1 MKILTMIAAVFVAVC
16 ALAMP
21 TNEEI
26 EKAGSE
32 VQTRL
37 QKQLV
42 KWLDG
47 QMSDAEMAKLQLV
60 MADKEKEEA
69 RHYVYLQA
77 AFAAFARAGDADA
90 ATKALGRLRAETKGF
105 TTEIEKAVVEK
116 AIAKVDAQVAAK
128 IRAEFASL
136 PGFANAEDWDP
147 YFGKLDA
154 KSAEVVRRMKSI
166 KLDKMTF
173 EADKKPGETV
183 VWLFDQIAAKDGQSS
198 IAYTM
203 HNVPGKLEKSIYVS
217 DISAYDA
224 LWLILSSS
232 EGSYGYV
239 VSVKDGRMDIW
250 FTTGYEDFLDCQYEV
265 VHDAAAERIFS
276 ELEED
281 GLPKRLNFYSYR
293 EGTPPTHHYYRFDG
307 NFSYEKRGE
316 RGILRLVCDFGDQ
329 REFQGMFIREGMKEP
344 KLLSRKIVARDAVK
358 DRVHVERDSEEEIEK
373 KAQKARREKEL
384 EAFSKLLERSTPE
397 QATEIKKKYMEL
409 SRKRLSGS
417 KEELAQV
424 DRDIM
429 NLLDMEDDEA
439 AAKSAEVLRRMKA
452 MRLPEISFAP
462 PATLVDAMDFFR
474 TALNKYDSPELPA
487 EKRGVGFVLKL
498 PGDDPKSPAIPT
510 LNAKH
515 ISFYDA
521 LKLVCDV
528 CGYTFDVKNGLVRI
542 MPKEEPADGKAG
554 K

>member
-47 QMSDAEMAKLQLV
+47 QMSDAEMAKLLLV

-105 TTEIEKAVVEK
+105 TTEIEKA
-116 AIAKVDAQVAAK
+116 IAKADAQVAAK

-232 EGSYGYV
+232 EGSYRYV

-250 FTTGYEDFLDCQYEV
+250 FTTGYEDFLDCRYEV
-265 VHDAAAERIFS
+265 VYDAAAERIFS

-344 KLLSRKIVARDAVK
+344 KLLSREIVARDAVK
-358 DRVHVERDSEEEIEK
+358 DHVHVERDSEEEIEK

-452 MRLPEISFAP
+452 MLLPEISFAP
-462 PATLVDAMDFFR
+462 PATLVDAMDFFH
-474 TALNKYDSPELPA
+474 TALNKYDSPELRA
-487 EKRGVGFVLKL
+487 EKRGIGFVLKL